1 MPRYVCFILFIC
13 TFCLELNAQNP
24 FDLKSRLKGGAAVP
38 DTAAVNV
45 APSEVTSAEEI
56 DVEDSVSELEV
67 ATVEK
72 EDPAPLLDP
81 AKPILEPI
89 AEEPKSEEPKPEEAP
104 ISIPEGKV
112 TAPLTPLAP
121 QQTSTPPGFFKSV
134 KAWNANLSRN
144 LASATGQGNSAGNQ
158 NLLFGISLFI
168 LLLLAVLMVLNR
180 RMLRDAYRAM
190 SNDNYLRF
198 LFRDYQNKLW
208 IYRTFYLYFFIN
220 AGFFIYL
227 TVSISAG
234 ADRPSIAVLPM
245 AIGLI
250 MLVYSL
256 RHVVLQI
263 IGSSFPVSKE
273 TELFGFIIMLIN
285 IVFGLVL
292 TPINLGLAFGP
303 PFLLKTLIFIGLGL
317 FIFLYIFRQLK
328 GLFLSSRLLG
338 TYLFHFFLYFCIVEI
353 APLLVIGKLASTH
366 LGVH

>member
-1 MPRYVCFILFIC
+1 MLLIC
-13 TFCLELNAQNP
+13 SFCLELNAQNP
-24 FDLKSRLKGGAAVP
+24 FDLKSRLKGNQVVKT
-38 DTAAVNV
+38 DTAVVEALPALPVVEENSPLEEDTV
-45 APSEVTSAEEI
+45 SSPDLVVDTVVEEVSTIALGPDLPE
-56 DVEDSVSELEV
+56 ELEV
-67 ATVEK
+67 ELPPEPVEESFAEPDPVPEQEIAT
-72 EDPAPLLDP
+72 
-81 AKPILEPI
+81 
-89 AEEPKSEEPKPEEAP
+89 P
-104 ISIPEGKV
+104 ISPPPAVFKRAK
-112 TAPLTPLAP
+112 T
-121 QQTSTPPGFFKSV
+121 PGFFQSV
-134 KAWNANLSRN
+134 RHWNRN
-144 LASATGQGNSAGNQ
+144 LTQNLQSSTTQALVAGNQ
-158 NLLFGISLFI
+158 NLLFGIALFI

-227 TVSISAG
+227 TVSLSSG
-234 ADRPSIAVLPM
+234 GSRPSLSILPIAV
-245 AIGLI
+245 GFI
-250 MLVYSL
+250 MMVYCV
-256 RHVVLQI
+256 RHLVLQI

-292 TPINLGLAFGP
+292 TPLNLALAFGP
-303 PFLLKTLIFIGLGL
+303 PFLLKALIYTGLGL